1 MDPIL
6 DAILNP
12 LLQVILQGVG
22 IALPLAAFLL
32 FIFRWL
38 RGDVKGLE
46 RKQDTTVGALHDLD
60 KRVVRLETLDEYRKP
75 SLDITEARGLEKR
88 LFQRHAPLDPRRDEP
103 RLGRAKAGA

>member
-6 DAILNP
+6 EALLNP
-12 LLQVILQGVG
+12 LLQGILQGVG

-46 RKQDTTVGALHDLD
+46 RKQDTTVRDLHELD
-60 KRVVRLETLDEYRKP
+60 KRMVRLETIEEHRNP
-75 SLDITEARGLEKR
+75 PREITEPSEPGQRLAGGAGGTAQLEPSPD
-88 LFQRHAPLDPRRDEP
+88 QWDAE
-103 RLGRAKAGA
+103 